1 MERSEKR
8 KQRIRSV
15 LSRRQYDA
23 VVFLDSIRNPHN
35 IAAIMRTCDAA
46 GIQRLLYT
54 SDGGVFSFLREI
66 SSGSEKWVDVERVED
81 PAEVIKWFKKR
92 GYRIYSTALL
102 DESVDYRRV
111 DWTIPFVL
119 VMGNEVSGVSKEIL
133 ELSDRVVKIPMY
145 GMVQSLNVSVACGV
159 VLYEVVRQRE
169 ERGMY
174 QGKNFPEEI
183 YKRWLRL

>member
-15 LSRRQYDA
+15 LSRQQYDA

-54 SDGGVFSFLREI
+54 SNGGVFSFSREI
-66 SSGSEKWVDVERVED
+66 SSGSEKWVDVEKVEE
-81 PAEVIKWFKKR
+81 PAEVIKWFKKN
-92 GYRIYSTALL
+92 GYRIYTTALL
-102 DESVDYRRV
+102 DESVDYRSV
-111 DWTIPFVL
+111 DWTEPFVL

-133 ELSDRVVKIPMY
+133 ELSDRIVKIPMY
-145 GMVQSLNVSVACGV
+145 GTVQSLNVSVACGV

-169 ERGMY
+169 EKGMY
-174 QGKNFPEEI
+174 QEKNFPEEI

>member
-1 MERSEKR
+1 MERSERR
-8 KQRIRSV
+8 KQRILSV
-15 LSRRQYDA
+15 LSRRQYEA
-23 VVFLDSIRNPHN
+23 VVFLDNIKNPHN

-66 SSGSEKWVDVERVED
+66 SRGSEKWVDVERVEE
-81 PAEVIKWFKKR
+81 PVEVIKWFKKK

-102 DESVDYRRV
+102 DESEDYRKV
-111 DWTIPFVL
+111 DWTEPFVL

-169 ERGMY
+169 EKGLY
-174 QGKNFPEEI
+174 LEKDFPEEI
-183 YKRWLRL
+183 YKKWLRL

>member
-35 IAAIMRTCDAA
+35 ISAIMRTCDAA

-66 SSGSEKWVDVERVED
+66 SSGSEKWVDVERVEE
-81 PAEVIKWFKKR
+81 PVEVIKGFKKK